1 MKKLFSLIVLFF
13 GWVVL
18 FGNETYIESV
28 SATSNGKDIIVEFK
42 TSNEK
47 NISSFEIER
56 SVNNGTFKKI
66 GSIEAKG
73 FPSFYKY
80 VDYEA
85 FLKDG
90 TNDGEITKNNYSY
103 RIKIVFNDNSFSFT
117 NSVNVTHS
125 VNGIYRTWGMI
136 KAMFR

>member
-1 MKKLFSLIVLFF
+1 MKKLFSVVVLFL
-13 GWVVL
+13 GWAVL

-42 TSNEK
+42 TNNEK
-47 NISSFEIER
+47 NISKFEVER

-117 NSVNVTHS
+117 NSVNVSHS